1 MEKCAMSKDTLEY
14 RKNLKANEL
23 SIVNSLKDYQ
33 LVHQLYLRE
42 LEKEDRDEDKIRT
55 LRIRNIAALT
65 KAEGIIAEIRNEIT
79 YDFAS

>member
-1 MEKCAMSKDTLEY
+1 MSKDTLEY
-14 RKNLKANEL
+14 RKHLKANEL

-42 LEKEDRDEDKIRT
+42 LEKEDRDEDKISN

-65 KAEGIIAEIRNEIT
+65 KAEGIIAEIRNEII